1 MGRFQGSGGYLEGGS
16 GTEGSEGS
24 GQPEEVLWESRSLG
38 EILNGF
44 GLRESRKCQGP
55 EDRVEPE
62 GVSGAGAPD
71 ERVGGSW
78 EPRSVGVLEV
88 AADPESVTG
97 PWVLKGANPEGL

>member
-1 MGRFQGSGGYLEGGS
+1 M
-16 GTEGSEGS
+16 
-24 GQPEEVLWESRSLG
+24 
-38 EILNGF
+38 
-44 GLRESRKCQGP
+44 
-55 EDRVEPE
+55 EPE
-62 GVSGAGAPD
+62 GVSGAGVPD